1 MSRKA
6 ERAGE
11 AESRALVR
19 GDRSARAAE
28 RLAHVLLAGL
38 GIVAASAAAVWPLW
52 ALATARKSLFNAL
65 MGGLALA
72 LLAFAAARRL
82 GARRRAAGRRGAKV
96 RGAKVRGAKVNGV
109 KDNGDQLRDAGLGE
123 SPAPRP

>member
-1 MSRKA
+1 VSRKA

-11 AESRALVR
+11 AASRALER

-38 GIVAASAAAVWPLW
+38 GIVVASAAAVWPLW
-52 ALATARKSLFNAL
+52 ALATERRSLFNAL

-82 GARRRAAGRRGAKV
+82 GARRQGAGRRGAKP
-96 RGAKVRGAKVNGV
+96 RGAAPGADPRGA
-109 KDNGDQLRDAGLGE
+109 DLRGADPRE
-123 SPAPRP
+123 SPAPRR